1 MLRKYKGSTGLIAD
15 PSFQL
20 GMALGGAYGNMWA
33 ANAKKRQAEKLDDYI
48 EEQKQKAFM
57 DEVLAANAAEQ
68 VKTPDYQR
76 QLQEAHNALN
86 FDLTQGTTPI
96 LDHLY
101 GKSGVDKA
109 IEAIA
114 SADAKGAINF
124 MKKQE
129 ELTPLQRAQQKY
141 NNLDVDSVKA
151 WAKQNGI
158 NQEVLEPR
166 LTTLQKELS
175 ANVGNLM
182 LPEIYDNLY
191 NSNGDTNSIIKGIQQ
206 IDELAKYD
214 PQAAAELKKNAVS
227 IMQYNRTRADKLAD
241 AATKHQYDLGLLGA
255 KANTTTSKYKVSDAS
270 MKLAQDEMQKVMDWK
285 AENPEKEV
293 PPQMRADYNS
303 WSEVYNRGLAER
315 KGVLEENGQQ
325 VTVANP
331 QGAFEAKVNGMD
343 FTTLETAQNNIKII
357 YDDLIKAG
365 TEPTEAAHQALAIAE
380 YKGIKKDSER
390 YKALSKML
398 GIAPQEANKEIF
410 ADQVDKQAG
419 LVAAYKKHGNF
430 KDALSEV
437 FG

>member
-1 MLRKYKGSTGLIAD
+1 
-15 PSFQL
+15 
-20 GMALGGAYGNMWA
+20 
-33 ANAKKRQAEKLDDYI
+33 
-48 EEQKQKAFM
+48 
-57 DEVLAANAAEQ
+57 
-68 VKTPDYQR
+68 
-76 QLQEAHNALN
+76 
-86 FDLTQGTTPI
+86 
-96 LDHLY
+96 
-101 GKSGVDKA
+101 
-109 IEAIA
+109 
-114 SADAKGAINF
+114 
-124 MKKQE
+124 
-129 ELTPLQRAQQKY
+129 
-141 NNLDVDSVKA
+141 
-151 WAKQNGI
+151 
-158 NQEVLEPR
+158 
-166 LTTLQKELS
+166 
-175 ANVGNLM
+175 
-182 LPEIYDNLY
+182 
-191 NSNGDTNSIIKGIQQ
+191 
-206 IDELAKYD
+206 
-214 PQAAAELKKNAVS
+214 
-227 IMQYNRTRADKLAD
+227 MQYNRTRADKLAD

-270 MKLAQDEMQKVMDWK
+270 MKLAQNEMQKVMDWK

-293 PPQMRADYNS
+293 PPQMRAVYNG

-398 GIAPQEANKEIF
+398 GIVPQEANKEIF